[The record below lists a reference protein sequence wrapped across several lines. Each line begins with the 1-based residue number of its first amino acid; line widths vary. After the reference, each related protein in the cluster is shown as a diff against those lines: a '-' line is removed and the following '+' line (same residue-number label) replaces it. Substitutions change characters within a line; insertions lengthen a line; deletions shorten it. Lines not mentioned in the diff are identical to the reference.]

1 MSKKQIHAEAFFD
14 KYIRD
19 DFEKEFDIV
28 TEDDRGYVFYEVK
41 FRKDPIPESAVKKEI
56 EQVQAAGL
64 DCYKYVF
71 ISRSGIE
78 QSAAGN
84 TEYISLS
91 ALYQ

>member
-1 MSKKQIHAEAFFD
+1 M
-14 KYIRD
+14 
-19 DFEKEFDIV
+19 
-28 TEDDRGYVFYEVK
+28 
-41 FRKDPIPESAVKKEI
+41 KKEI

-71 ISRSGIE
+71 ISRSGFE
-78 QSAAGN
+78 QSAAEN